1 MTLYKVNT
9 VGFMEKNRIV
19 NEAVLLFSSVL
30 AHIQAIK
37 VKNQKIIDLMGGPDT
52 KHFTK
57 AHAIGQIDLCDHLV
71 QYIQKLGMKTVPDS
85 IALAAKEYALEQSNG
100 KQPETGT
107 VEYLD
112 FVICQLDFEAGALW
126 DMRIYLNKK
135 ENGTKRSS
143 NSGRSRQGE
152 SC

>member
-1 MTLYKVNT
+1 
-9 VGFMEKNRIV
+9 MEKNRII

-37 VKNQKIIDLMGGPDT
+37 VKNLKIIDLMGGPDG

-71 QYIQKLGMKTVPDS
+71 QYIQKLGMNIPLDS
-85 IALAAKEYALEQSNG
+85 LALAAKEYALEQSNG
-100 KQPETGT
+100 KVPETGT

-112 FVICQLDFEAGALW
+112 FAICQLDFEAGALW
-126 DMRIYLNKK
+126 NMRKYFNRKD
-135 ENGTKRSS
+135 NGTERSS
-143 NSGRSRQGE
+143 NSGRSGQGE